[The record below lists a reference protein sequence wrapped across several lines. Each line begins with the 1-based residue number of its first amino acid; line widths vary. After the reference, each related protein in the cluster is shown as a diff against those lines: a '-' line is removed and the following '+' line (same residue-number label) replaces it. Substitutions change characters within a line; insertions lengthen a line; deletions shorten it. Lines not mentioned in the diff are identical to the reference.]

1 MEKILI
7 KHYTCYKL
15 YPLILFHFVSLILIH
30 FFHFHFFFQFSHFIS
45 FVSNFNFISLFIFFT
60 FQNDVVLMDFTN
72 GDWMS
77 RAL

>member
-7 KHYTCYKL
+7 KHYTYYKL
-15 YPLILFHFVSLILIH
+15 YPLILFHFVSLILILF

-60 FQNDVVLMDFTN
+60 FQNDVVLMDLTN
-72 GDWMS
+72 YQNI
-77 RAL
+77 